1 MMQDKIARELTS
13 LADSELA
20 RISGMLPTD
29 ASHRFVIYMQALR
42 QMDYWSVFQLLLP
55 KESRLKPWD
64 LEILW
69 LGWNRAVEYLFLGR
83 TEKGFPF
90 SKVTKESNQSAISL
104 LHNLGRSVLVKRV
117 ADMVRH
123 RYVRAAKTKN
133 GWNIRKIGN
142 ANDQFLDVL
151 ELSRWA
157 KLEATMKALS
167 DGQKFNGWTLFE
179 LSKADHI
186 ANRVGRF
193 FGRNS
198 SEAISAL
205 ERENIRELMELL
217 IHPWDSGFGIMMG
230 YDAAPEVDAHF
241 LAKAMLLVIEWR
253 NEAGFHPKVTID
265 GMSVRDLTLAIA
277 AMVSLHLKHVHFALI
292 AMKTHPAISIP
303 DSLTIW
309 TPRDEIEETIS
320 GLTDLEPQI
329 VRKLVTAMS
338 LRAEDVSGLSRYTY
352 PFMPLLI
359 DLGNGLMLRPV
370 SSISRNPFYSIRT
383 LFERRYQ
390 NSRNH
395 LSVPRE
401 GWLRSEL
408 YAMFQGTR
416 YSCIAGNIK
425 IRSHGVLVTDIDAAV
440 FDFTTGELALF
451 QIKWQDFSTNDV
463 RELRS
468 RASNLSREMDDWA
481 ERVSRWIERSSREHV
496 AKSLRLKLRPHKQIT
511 SIFLFGISRAI
522 ARTQGFGFAT
532 QHSNLATASWSHFS
546 RLRTQIGPSAN
557 VFADLHATL
566 RAQMS
571 ESLAALPMPFSL
583 KLSGIEFR
591 FEDLW
596 NAYDDEESEE
606 NPLPEGAATGKQ
618 GLHQGTCIR

>member
-1 MMQDKIARELTS
+1 MMQDEIAKEFNA
-13 LADSELA
+13 LADSELV
-20 RISGMLPTD
+20 RISRMLPRD
-29 ASHRFVIYMQALR
+29 ATSRLVIYTQALR
-42 QMDYWSVFQLLLP
+42 QLDYWSVFQLLLP

-69 LGWNRAVEYLFLGR
+69 LGWNRAVEYLFLDR
-83 TEKGFPF
+83 KEKGFPF
-90 SKVTKESNQSAISL
+90 SRVTRDGNQSAMAL

-123 RYVRAAKTKN
+123 GYVKAAKTKD
-133 GWNIRKIGN
+133 GWEIKKIGN
-142 ANDQFLDVL
+142 TNDQFLDVL

-157 KLEATMKALS
+157 KLEATLKALS
-167 DGQKFNGWTLFE
+167 DGQQLGGWTLFKLE
-179 LSKADHI
+179 EVDHI
-186 ANRVGRF
+186 ANQVGRF
-193 FGRNS
+193 FGRKS
-198 SEAISAL
+198 YEAISSL
-205 ERENIRELMELL
+205 NRENIDELMKPL

-230 YDAAPEVDAHF
+230 YDASPEVDAHF
-241 LAKAMLLVIEWR
+241 LAKATLLVIAWR
-253 NEAGFHPKVTID
+253 NAAGFHPRVTID

-277 AMVSLHLKHVHFALI
+277 AMVSLHLKHMHFALI
-292 AMKTHPAISIP
+292 AMKTHPTISVP

-320 GLTDLEPQI
+320 ELTGLDPQI
-329 VRKLVTAMS
+329 VSKLVTAIS
-338 LRAEDVSGLSRYTY
+338 LRAEDVSGFSRSTY

-359 DLGNGLMLRPV
+359 DLGNGLMLRPI
-370 SSISRNPFYSIRT
+370 SSLSRNPFYTIRT
-383 LFERRYQ
+383 LFESRYRE
-390 NSRNH
+390 SRNI

-440 FDFTTGELALF
+440 FDHTTGELALF

-468 RASNLSREMDDWA
+468 KASNLSREMDDWA
-481 ERVSRWIERSSREHV
+481 ERVSRWIGHSPPEQI
-496 AKSLRLKLRPHKQIT
+496 AKSLRLRLRPHKQIA
-511 SIFLFGISRAI
+511 SVFLFGISRAI

-532 QHSNLATASWSHFS
+532 QHSGLATASWSHFC
-546 RLRTQIGPSAN
+546 RLRTQLGPTAN
-557 VFADLHATL
+557 VIADLHGTL
-566 RAQMS
+566 RAQMG
-571 ESLAALPMPFSL
+571 ESLVALPLPFSL

-591 FEDLW
+591 LEDLW
-596 NAYDDEESEE
+596 NAYDDEEREE
-606 NPLPEGAATGKQ
+606 DEFPEEGTAT
-618 GLHQGTCIR
+618 